1 MELIEI
7 RKLVEK
13 HTKRKLNVRSREQ
26 DNVYCRALYCKLAK
40 IHTKNSL
47 SKIGRVI
54 TRDHAT
60 VLHNIKIFD
69 NVIVNYEV
77 EYLKIFNR
85 LDIKLSIKTGQV
97 EKILNPDLY
106 YRKRYTRLLLDH
118 RTLTHNYRELK
129 KSYENFLHVKYHDKE
144 V

>member
-1 MELIEI
+1 MELIQI
-7 RKLVEK
+7 KKLVEK
-13 HTKRKLNVRSREQ
+13 HTKRKLNVRNREQ

-47 SKIGRVI
+47 SKIGGVI
-54 TRDHAT
+54 GRDHAT
-60 VLHNIKIFD
+60 VLHNLKLFD

-85 LDIKLSIKTGQV
+85 LDNILSTKTGKV

-118 RTLTHNYRELK
+118 RTLSHNYRELK
-129 KSYENFLHVKYHDKE
+129 KSYESFLHVKYHDKE

>member
-7 RKLVEK
+7 KKLVEK
-13 HTKRKLNVRSREQ
+13 HTKRKLNVKSRER
-26 DNVYCRALYCKLAK
+26 DNVYCRVLYCKLAK
-40 IHTKNSL
+40 LHTKKSID
-47 SKIGRVI
+47 KIGKAI
-54 TRDHAT
+54 SRDHAT

-69 NVIVNYEV
+69 EVIVNYEL

-85 LDIKLSIKTGQV
+85 LDKLLSVKTGKV

-106 YRKRYTRLLLDH
+106 YRKKYTRLLLNH
-118 RTLTHNYRELK
+118 RTLFHHYRELK
-129 KSYENFLHVKYHDKE
+129 KSYESFLHVKYHDKE

>member
-7 RKLVEK
+7 KKLVEK
-13 HTKRKLNVRSREQ
+13 HTKRKLNVKSREQ

-85 LDIKLSIKTGQV
+85 LDNILSNKTGQV

-118 RTLTHNYRELK
+118 RTLPHHYRQLK
-129 KSYENFLHVKYHDKE
+129 KSYESFLHVKYHDKE

>member
-40 IHTKNSL
+40 RHTKNSL

-85 LDIKLSIKTGQV
+85 LDNILSKKTGQV

-118 RTLTHNYRELK
+118 RTLTHKYRELK
-129 KSYENFLHVKYHDKE
+129 KIYENFLHVKYHDKE